1 MKAKRISLII
11 PVHNEVNIIEEV
23 IKNYHKEVISKI
35 PGSEFIIAEDGSND
49 GTKEV
54 LRRITEELPITLIS
68 SDQKKGYSKAV
79 WDAFKLARNEIIFF
93 SDSDGQHS
101 PGDFWKMVPFIED
114 FEVINGYKFPRQD
127 TRMRCLISSAMNLIV
142 WVLFGIKLR
151 DINCGFKVM
160 KKEVVDN
167 ILKDHI
173 ISDFISTELIIR
185 IHKKGYKIV
194 EVPIRHYSRPYGDSH
209 WLTNKKLPKI
219 ILKLL
224 VNFLR
229 IKIEFMASDI
239 KRYVV
244 YRRA

>member
-1 MKAKRISLII
+1 MNTKKISLII
-11 PVHNEVNIIEEV
+11 PVHNEVDIIEEV
-23 IKNYHKEVISKI
+23 IRNYYEEVISKI
-35 PGSEFIIAEDGSND
+35 PGSEFIVAEDGSND

-54 LRRITEELPITLIS
+54 LKKIAEELSITLVS
-68 SDQKKGYSKAV
+68 SDQKKGYSKAA
-79 WDAFKLARNEIIFF
+79 WDAFKLARNEVVFF

-101 PGDFWKMVPFIED
+101 PADFWKMIPFIED

-127 TRMRCLISSAMNLIV
+127 TGMRRFISSAMNLIV
-142 WVLFGIKLR
+142 WALFGIKLR
-151 DINCGFKVM
+151 DINCGFRIMRKDVI
-160 KKEVVDN
+160 DD

-173 ISDFISTELIIR
+173 VSDFISTELIIR

-194 EVPIRHYSRPYGDSH
+194 EVPVRHYSRPYGDSR

-229 IKIEFMASDI
+229 IKMEFIVSDM
-239 KRYVV
+239 KR
-244 YRRA
+244 RRCLTEA